1 LREYYARLKTKLEEE
16 RGIELKHYFI
26 VGIREDSVIEERA

>member
-1 LREYYARLKTKLEEE
+1 MKEKLEKK

-26 VGIREDSVIEERA
+26 VGIREDSVIEERAKNF